1 MIFLVQS
8 FLRGLLQKFYGG
20 RYKCHN
26 GAYER
31 LVTCIGLFYRLYG
44 NSYGGLNLLR
54 PVLSGRTSNG
64 ARGPFLTT
72 RGLIIFRKSSG
83 IPLQIKDE
91 TNSSNDIEEIN

>member
-1 MIFLVQS
+1 MIFLVHS
-8 FLRGLLQKFYGG
+8 LMRGLLQKFYGG

-91 TNSSNDIEEIN
+91 TNSTNDIEEIN